1 MEVRINLTATPRQGR
16 GKELARRL
24 RRQGVIPAVFYGPG
38 QEAISINVNQADLK
52 GAILA
57 SASGQVLIR
66 LVIQNN
72 GSTTT
77 SVAVIK
83 DYQVDPVRRDLLH
96 ADFYVVDLS
105 KPLQVEVGVRLIGQP
120 MGAER
125 GGILQEVRREVLV
138 LALPQD
144 LPQFIE
150 VDVSGLNLG
159 ESLKVRDLPVPP
171 GVEILTDASYTIA
184 AVVAPRGVAEE
195 GAGEVLAEGE
205 AAEGE
210 EAGEAG
216 ESAEEGKS

>member
-1 MEVRINLTATPRQGR
+1 MEVRIDVTATPRLGR

-24 RRQGVIPAVFYGPG
+24 RRQGIIPAVFYGPG
-38 QEAISINVNQADLK
+38 QEAMAISVNRADLK

-57 SASGQVLIR
+57 SASGQVLIK
-66 LVIQNN
+66 LIIQNN

-105 KPLQVEVGVRLIGQP
+105 KPLQVEVGVHLIGRP
-120 MGAER
+120 IGAER

-138 LALPQD
+138 SALPQD
-144 LPQFIE
+144 LPQYIE

-159 ESLKVRDLPVPP
+159 ESLNVRDLPVPP

-195 GAGEVLAEGE
+195 VTGEELVEGE

-210 EAGEAG
+210 EAGEEA
-216 ESAEEGKS
+216 ESAEEEDS

>member
-1 MEVRINLTATPRQGR
+1 MEVRIDVTATPRSGR

-24 RRQGVIPAVFYGPG
+24 RRQGIIPAVFYGPG
-38 QEAISINVNQADLK
+38 QEAMAISVNRADLK

-57 SASGQVLIR
+57 SASGQVLIK
-66 LVIQNN
+66 LIIQNN

-105 KPLQVEVGVRLIGQP
+105 KPLQVEVGVHLIGRP
-120 MGAER
+120 IGAER

-138 LALPQD
+138 SALPQD
-144 LPQFIE
+144 LPQYIE

-159 ESLKVRDLPVPP
+159 ESLNVRDLPVPP

-195 GAGEVLAEGE
+195 VTGEELVEGE

-210 EAGEAG
+210 EAGEEA
-216 ESAEEGKS
+216 ESAEEEDS

>member
-1 MEVRINLTATPRQGR
+1 M
-16 GKELARRL
+16 
-24 RRQGVIPAVFYGPG
+24 
-38 QEAISINVNQADLK
+38 AISVNRADLR

-57 SASGQVLIR
+57 SASGQVLIK
-66 LVIQNN
+66 LIIQNN

-105 KPLQVEVGVRLIGQP
+105 KPLQVEVGVHLIGRP

-138 LALPQD
+138 SALPQD
-144 LPQFIE
+144 LPQYIE

-159 ESLKVRDLPVPP
+159 ESLNVRDLPVPP

-195 GAGEVLAEGE
+195 VTGEELVEGE

-210 EAGEAG
+210 EAGEEA
-216 ESAEEGKS
+216 ESAEEEDS